1 MLKKLLLSAGL
12 VTLAFGVAAE
22 EKELLRIIG
31 EDKQFVVQTKNGP
44 FVITRTMT
52 PCAKNKGWLQ
62 PLIPVAGVHPV
73 TEIEMLHA
81 MNDKDSMKIGRAH
94 V

>member
-1 MLKKLLLSAGL
+1 MRSPIKALAALCLIAGVSL
-12 VTLAFGVAAE
+12 TATAQ

-31 EDKQFVVQTKNGP
+31 EEKKFVVQTKSGP
-44 FVITRTMT
+44 FEITRTMT

-73 TEIEMLHA
+73 TEL
-81 MNDKDSMKIGRAH
+81 
-94 V
+94 